1 MRLTRR
7 LQVLDYYVQQYS
19 RHGVHSTRKPPP
31 LSKKKPLLSR
41 DPTPLTAQ

>member
-19 RHGVHSTRKPPP
+19 RHGVHSTRKPPLP
-31 LSKKKPLLSR
+31 PLLKNYSQVSPHR
-41 DPTPLTAQ
+41 